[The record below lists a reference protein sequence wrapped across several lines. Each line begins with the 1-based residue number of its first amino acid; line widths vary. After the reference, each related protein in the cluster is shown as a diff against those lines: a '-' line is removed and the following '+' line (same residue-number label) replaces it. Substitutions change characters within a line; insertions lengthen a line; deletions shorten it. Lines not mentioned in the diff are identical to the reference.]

1 MDSAQPSQDPVKR
14 ITIIGNAAGGK
25 TTLARQLGASTGLPV
40 FHIDSIQFLPS
51 LEIRPLDETRAE
63 LRKIMSQE
71 FWILDGLGP
80 FDLLIDRFKA
90 SDIVIFLDLPIWQ
103 HYFWY
108 LKRQV
113 TSLWRPRSELPPG
126 SHEFGFQRTKK
137 VLKTMRGI
145 HEKMRPELLRILNS
159 PEHSSKLIHLKAVK
173 DISSFRTK
181 IHMEDRSV
189 DGVP

>member
-1 MDSAQPSQDPVKR
+1 MDDSQSSKGSVKR

-63 LRKIMSQE
+63 LKKIISQE

-80 FDLLIDRFKA
+80 FDLLIDRFRA

-103 HYFWY
+103 HYYWF

-113 TSLWRPRSELPPG
+113 TSLWRPRSELPAG
-126 SHEFGFQRTKK
+126 SREFGFLRTKK

-145 HEKMRPELLRILNS
+145 HEKMRPELLRILNT
-159 PEHSSKLIHLKAVK
+159 PEHRSKLIHLKSVK
-173 DISSFRTK
+173 DLSALIF
-181 IHMEDRSV
+181 
-189 DGVP
+189 